1 MPTESRI
8 LIMFH
13 WLLSNHPKLFN
24 GADSER
30 IIDLCVLK
38 KKKIS
43 ELPDNC
49 HHFLK
54 GKYQMLIIYL
64 ISKNIPIPH
73 LEAKEIQKMFS
84 PSQYCVIYDV
94 EMLVY
99 ELCGLMLRIINK
111 ENSLHREFHR

>member
-1 MPTESRI
+1 
-8 LIMFH
+8 
-13 WLLSNHPKLFN
+13 
-24 GADSER
+24 
-30 IIDLCVLK
+30 
-38 KKKIS
+38 
-43 ELPDNC
+43 
-49 HHFLK
+49 
-54 GKYQMLIIYL
+54 MLIIYL

-111 ENSLHREFHR
+111 ENSLHREFHRQFCHQYVILTLKLLQKLLLRTKRMLEEPQMQLEKDIAEIYHADLIGIYKEMIGT